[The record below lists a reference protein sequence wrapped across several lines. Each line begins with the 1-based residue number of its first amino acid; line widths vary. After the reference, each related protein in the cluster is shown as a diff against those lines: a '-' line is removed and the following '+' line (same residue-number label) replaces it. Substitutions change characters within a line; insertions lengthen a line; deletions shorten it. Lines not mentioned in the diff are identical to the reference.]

1 MAALDVR
8 QDSAV
13 HMAAIGEALD
23 DAQFANAPA
32 ADKLAR
38 VQALLAK
45 PVVPIEGTR
54 DGALGAMLDVMRTLG
69 AARARYGHD
78 ALGLYIISMARGAE
92 DALAVLLLARLGGLV
107 DDHGDVPLDVAPL
120 FETVDDLDCAP
131 DAVQWMLHD
140 AIYAAHLRAR
150 TSRQFVMLGY
160 SDSNKEA
167 GIASSRWALH
177 QAQVSLVETAA
188 ANGIELTLFHGR
200 GGTISRGGG
209 EPRQGILAEPPGALA
224 GRLRV
229 TEQGE
234 IIGQKYGFADIA
246 EQTLEVAVGTLLE
259 RHLAG
264 VADAQ
269 ADAQWQQAAAHV
281 AHQSRAR
288 YHALM
293 RDDPELVTYFRL
305 ATPIDAIERLRIGS
319 RPPAR
324 QRGDGLDSL
333 RAIPW
338 VFAWTQSRHIVPG
351 WFGMG
356 TALEQAAQAHG
367 EHCLVTMARNWR
379 FFAGLLSDVEMM
391 LAKVDM
397 GIARG
402 YAELAGSVG
411 ERIYPQ
417 LLAEHNLTR
426 NWLLRILE
434 QDHLLQNKPDLTRA
448 IALRNPYVDPLSLV
462 QIDLLRRWRATGR
475 EDANLEGIL
484 METVRGI
491 ARGLALGAKNLRY

>member
-234 IIGQKYGFADIA
+234 IIGQK
-246 EQTLEVAVGTLLE
+246 
-259 RHLAG
+259 
-264 VADAQ
+264 
-269 ADAQWQQAAAHV
+269 
-281 AHQSRAR
+281 
-288 YHALM
+288 
-293 RDDPELVTYFRL
+293 
-305 ATPIDAIERLRIGS
+305 
-319 RPPAR
+319 
-324 QRGDGLDSL
+324 
-333 RAIPW
+333 
-338 VFAWTQSRHIVPG
+338 
-351 WFGMG
+351 
-356 TALEQAAQAHG
+356 
-367 EHCLVTMARNWR
+367 
-379 FFAGLLSDVEMM
+379 
-391 LAKVDM
+391 
-397 GIARG
+397 
-402 YAELAGSVG
+402 
-411 ERIYPQ
+411 
-417 LLAEHNLTR
+417 
-426 NWLLRILE
+426 
-434 QDHLLQNKPDLTRA
+434 
-448 IALRNPYVDPLSLV
+448 
-462 QIDLLRRWRATGR
+462 
-475 EDANLEGIL
+475 
-484 METVRGI
+484 
-491 ARGLALGAKNLRY
+491 